1 MEKRLVYLSLGE
13 SDLWKRERHFFFSSA
28 NWNRISCM
36 RLNYMNYMVIDKLWQ
51 SVMLWN
57 STRFT
62 NYIYVMNSHHDY
74 TEHDT
79 PPPNPQDQENYH
91 LHHDESMV
99 PHHP

>member
-1 MEKRLVYLSLGE
+1 
-13 SDLWKRERHFFFSSA
+13 
-28 NWNRISCM
+28 M